1 MRMTRWMR
9 PMLWLTRYR
18 RPAST
23 IRYRLSDGMN
33 IRV

>member
-1 MRMTRWMR
+1 MR
-9 PMLWLTRYR
+9 PMLWLACYR